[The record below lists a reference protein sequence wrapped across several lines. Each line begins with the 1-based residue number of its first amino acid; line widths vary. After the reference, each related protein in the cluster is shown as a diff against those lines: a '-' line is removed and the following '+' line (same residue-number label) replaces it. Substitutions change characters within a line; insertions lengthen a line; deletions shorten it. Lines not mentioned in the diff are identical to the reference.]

1 VFLLENIFS
10 SVEPIISFRR
20 YMFVAP
26 SSLCVGTR
34 EGFGVGRGEGGGG
47 EGRGEEGIQ
56 GMTEGLRR

>member
-34 EGFGVGRGEGGGG
+34 EGFGVGRGRRV
-47 EGRGEEGIQ
+47 EGRGRGDT
-56 GMTEGLRR
+56 GDDRRSK